1 VEYLLAHPDNIAWDS
16 FSHNDNPLA
25 IEYLLA
31 HPKKIVSW
39 YEISKSPYIFVLDKV
54 KMRETKAELH
64 QDLVK
69 HFLHPQ
75 KITKW
80 IASGKDALDYPYFE

>member
-1 VEYLLAHPDNIAWDS
+1 VEYLLAHPDKIKWEI
-16 FSHNDNPLA
+16 FSHNANPQF

-39 YEISKSPYIFVLDKV
+39 YEFSKSPYIFVLDKA

-69 HFLHPQ
+69 HFLHPD
-75 KITKW
+75 KIAKW
-80 IASGKDALDYPYFE
+80 IASGKDVLDYPYFE